1 MSQSP
6 DLERLHLFS
15 YDFQGSRWS
24 IEIPAK
30 SAAEAQFR
38 LAQMATAKYDG
49 EVHYTFRM
57 PTGRLSRFL
66 ARLGL

>member
-1 MSQSP
+1 MSQSS
-6 DLERLHLFS
+6 DLERLYLFS

-49 EVHYTFRM
+49 EVHHTVHM
-57 PTGRLSRFL
+57 PTGRLSRCL